1 MPVDPN
7 NRWVEEAHPKTIG
20 DTREGWR
27 YGCWNKPRPRD
38 GVAITIVQKGWDEQ
52 GYAVFT
58 EQETRWLPGGC
69 RHDKRETD
77 PACEGCEWVKG
88 D

>member
-7 NRWVEEAHPKTIG
+7 NPWVDEAHPKTIG

-27 YGCWNKPRPRD
+27 YSCHDKPRPKD
-38 GVAITIVQKGWDEQ
+38 GVTITIVQKGWDEQ
-52 GYAVFT
+52 GHAIFRDL
-58 EQETRWLPGGC
+58 ETRWLPGGC

-77 PACEGCEWVKG
+77 PACEGCKWIEG
-88 D
+88 A